1 VATSLVELVR
11 RLARV
16 AAKLAAARADGPRTN
31 AEQKHRFS
39 LLPPLGEQEVAA
51 YEERNGVR
59 LPEDYRLF
67 ITRLG
72 NGGAGPYHGG
82 WITPS
87 GACRTPR
94 SLTSRPCLINL
105 GYVAL
110 GLV

>member
-1 VATSLVELVR
+1 VDHAAVATSLVELVR

-72 NGGAGPYHGG
+72 NGGAGSVPRCMDHPFRGLQN
-82 WITPS
+82 TPD
-87 GACRTPR
+87 R
-94 SLTSRPCLINL
+94 
-105 GYVAL
+105 
-110 GLV
+110 